1 MLLAYG
7 AGTMKPAEH
16 ERMFGVETS
25 HFWFVGTRS
34 VISSVLRDALGQAL
48 DGARVLD
55 LGCGTGYTLTRLPS
69 GVRAVGLD
77 YATSALR
84 LSARRGSGA
93 ALVRGDA
100 TCLPFA
106 DASFDA
112 VLALDVL
119 EHLDA
124 DSEAAA
130 EIRRVLKP
138 KGLLIAT
145 VPAFAWLWSAHDEA
159 LDHRR
164 RYTLPE
170 ISAVLTRAGFRIE
183 RASYYNFFLFP
194 LVAGKR
200 LWDRARPAKGPD
212 QADLALPPAPLNRL
226 LASVL
231 GAERH
236 IVTRASLPFG
246 VSCLVTARAPD

>member
-1 MLLAYG
+1 V
-7 AGTMKPAEH
+7 KQEEH
-16 ERMFGVETS
+16 ERMFRVETE
-25 HFWFVGTRS
+25 HFWFVGTRT
-34 VISSVLRDALGQAL
+34 VIASALSQALGARVA
-48 DGARVLD
+48 GARVLD
-55 LGCGTGYTLTRLPS
+55 LGCGTGYTLTRLPD

-77 YATSALR
+77 FAPAALALCSQR
-84 LSARRGSGA
+84 ASGA

-106 DASFDA
+106 DGSFDA

-124 DSEAAA
+124 DAQAAR

-138 KGLLIAT
+138 KGVLIAT
-145 VPAFAWLWSAHDEA
+145 VPAFGWLWSQHDEA

-170 ISAVLTRAGFRIE
+170 LTSLLRGAGFGIE

-194 LVAGKR
+194 LIAGARAWGR
-200 LWDRARPAKGPD
+200 LFPRPDAG
-212 QADLALPPAPLNRL
+212 ADVSIPPRPINRVLAA
-226 LASVL
+226 VL
-231 GAERH
+231 GSERH
-236 IVTRASLPFG
+236 ILTHASLPIG
-246 VSCLVTARAPD
+246 VSCLVSARATP